1 MSMRCFLGVDQP
13 LQKKE
18 YLYKV
23 ILPTISD
30 SDMFYNG
37 KILFSDKLTEA
48 EQEAI
53 GNIFQ
58 DFKVYVIYTDFQF
71 CYAPKYKEQISE
83 SFAKNSLDELKYY
96 ESLAIAQEFT
106 LYGCTDKEIEN
117 FRVPED
123 AIEMTL
129 DDAFKMLHDPDTIIY
144 ARILG
149 EGEVKLS
156 KLSELSFFLRKYN
169 GENIPFLFY
178 WRG

>member
-58 DFKVYVIYTDFQF
+58 DFKVYAVRTDFQF
-71 CYAPKYKEQISE
+71 CYDPKYKKQISE
-83 SFAKNSLDELKYY
+83 SFAKNSLDELKWLKQFAKKRLKN
-96 ESLAIAQEFT
+96 SDVFMIINLW
-106 LYGCTDKEIEN
+106 LGKETPFN
-117 FRVPED
+117 
-123 AIEMTL
+123 
-129 DDAFKMLHDPDTIIY
+129 
-144 ARILG
+144 RIKT
-149 EGEVKLS
+149 ECIDVNEWE
-156 KLSELSFFLRKYN
+156 LSEEKDFEFSYGIVYQFTDNSDEAIKR
-169 GENIPFLFY
+169 
-178 WRG
+178 RRRV

>member
-83 SFAKNSLDELKYY
+83 SFAKNSLDELKWLKQFAKKRLKT
-96 ESLAIAQEFT
+96 SDVFMIINLW
-106 LYGCTDKEIEN
+106 LGKETPFN
-117 FRVPED
+117 
-123 AIEMTL
+123 
-129 DDAFKMLHDPDTIIY
+129 
-144 ARILG
+144 RIKT
-149 EGEVKLS
+149 ECIDVNEWE
-156 KLSELSFFLRKYN
+156 LSEEKDFEFSYGIVYQFTDNSDEAIKR
-169 GENIPFLFY
+169 
-178 WRG
+178 RRRV

>member
-1 MSMRCFLGVDQP
+1 MRCFLGVDQP

-83 SFAKNSLDELKYY
+83 SFAKNSLDELKWLKQFAKKRLKT
-96 ESLAIAQEFT
+96 SDVFMIINLW
-106 LYGCTDKEIEN
+106 LGKETPFN
-117 FRVPED
+117 
-123 AIEMTL
+123 
-129 DDAFKMLHDPDTIIY
+129 
-144 ARILG
+144 RIKT
-149 EGEVKLS
+149 ECIDVNEWE
-156 KLSELSFFLRKYN
+156 LSEEKDFEFSYGIVYQFTDNSDEAIKR
-169 GENIPFLFY
+169 
-178 WRG
+178 RRRV

>member
-83 SFAKNSLDELKYY
+83 SFAKNSLDELKWLKQFAKKRLKT
-96 ESLAIAQEFT
+96 SDVIMIINLW
-106 LYGCTDKEIEN
+106 LGKETPFN
-117 FRVPED
+117 
-123 AIEMTL
+123 
-129 DDAFKMLHDPDTIIY
+129 
-144 ARILG
+144 RIKT
-149 EGEVKLS
+149 ECIDVNEWE
-156 KLSELSFFLRKYN
+156 LSEEKDFEFSYGIVYQFTDNSDEAIKR
-169 GENIPFLFY
+169 
-178 WRG
+178 RRRV